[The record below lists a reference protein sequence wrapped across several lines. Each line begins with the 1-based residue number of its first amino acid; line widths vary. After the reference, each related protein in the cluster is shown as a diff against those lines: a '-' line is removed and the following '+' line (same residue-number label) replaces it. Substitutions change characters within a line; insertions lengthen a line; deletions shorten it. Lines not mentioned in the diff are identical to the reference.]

1 MTYLPALRGT
11 ALIDAPARTVAAA
24 VAEPWLLRQAVAQF
38 GVRLSG
44 PDGQLAVG
52 DVLVLRRFRWAVR
65 LRVAAADERGLLLTG
80 GGARMSA
87 TVVPGDAG
95 TLLTCAIGWTPPAAL
110 LGRLV
115 DRAVGR
121 RWALRL
127 LSALLSGVRRRAE
140 QLATA
145 PVVVGAVVRDG
156 KTVLAA
162 QRARPPVL
170 AGRWEFPG
178 GRVEAGEDERAALAR
193 ECREEL
199 TADVVVGERL
209 GPDLVLPSGW
219 VLRLY
224 LAELA
229 PGAQPVA
236 AEHRA
241 IRWVSSAEF
250 AELDWLDAD
259 RVVLPAVAE
268 ALAPES

>member
-1 MTYLPALRGT
+1 VSYLPALRGT

-24 VAEPWLLRQAVAQF
+24 VAEPWLLRQAVESLGA
-38 GVRLSG
+38 RLSAG
-44 PDGQLAVG
+44 DGQLAVG
-52 DVLVLRRFRWAVR
+52 DPLVVRRFRWSVR
-65 LRVAAADERGLLLTG
+65 LRVAAADERGVLLVG
-80 GGARMSA
+80 DGVRVSA
-87 TVVPGDAG
+87 TVVPGDNG
-95 TLLTCAIGWTPPAAL
+95 TLLTYAIGWTPPGFV
-110 LGRLV
+110 GRF
-115 DRAVGR
+115 VGR
-121 RWALRL
+121 RSVLRL
-127 LSALLSGVRRRAE
+127 LPALLSGARRRAE

-162 QRARPPVL
+162 QRARPPAV

-178 GRVEAGEDERAALAR
+178 GRVEADEDERAALAR

-199 TADVVVGERL
+199 TADVVVGERI

-241 IRWVSSAEF
+241 LRWVTADEL
-250 AELDWLDAD
+250 ADLDWLDAD
-259 RVVLPAVAE
+259 RIVLPSVAE
-268 ALAPES
+268 ALAAQR

>member
-1 MTYLPALRGT
+1 VPALRGT
-11 ALIDAPARTVAAA
+11 ALIGAPARTVAAA
-24 VAEPWLLRQAVAQF
+24 VAEPWLLRQAVALL
-38 GVRLSG
+38 GVRLSAR
-44 PDGQLAVG
+44 DGQLAVG
-52 DVLVLRRFRWAVR
+52 DSVELSRFRWVVR
-65 LRVAAADERGLLLTG
+65 LRVVAADERGLLLTG
-80 GGARMSA
+80 GGVRVSA

-95 TLLTCAIGWTPPAAL
+95 TLLTCAVGWTSQL
-110 LGRLV
+110 
-115 DRAVGR
+115 GR
-121 RWALRL
+121 RWVQRL
-127 LSALLSGVRRRAE
+127 LPALLSGVRDRAE

-156 KTVLAA
+156 RTVLAA
-162 QRARPPVL
+162 QRARPPSA

-178 GRVEAGEDERAALAR
+178 GRVEAGEDERCALVR

-199 TADVVVGERL
+199 TADVVVGERV

-236 AEHRA
+236 VEHRA
-241 IRWVSSAEF
+241 LRWVSADQF

-259 RVVLPAVAE
+259 RIALPAVAE
-268 ALAPES
+268 ALAAKQ